1 MMIRFNR
8 LTGVLPVVALSVVLM
23 GVTEQAAAQETWV
36 SRVSLSVQG
45 SLFQPA
51 ASGSVFDLART
62 ELTLDQGDFRV
73 LRVGAEATVRVHPK
87 VSLVGGWSTGET
99 EVSSGIRRTSVYGT
113 GTQTTVLSL
122 DPALR
127 GGLLVELGRFGA
139 EGEWTVAT
147 LVGVGRQGYQFTQTG
162 VFPDAS
168 TPGSTFSAD
177 LASEGTGDLY
187 FGELRLTRTLTDRL
201 GVLVSLGYQS
211 SEARVGGDYVGFD
224 PISLSGL
231 GISTGLTVRF

>member
-1 MMIRFNR
+1 MRRFFLMAVVPTLMM
-8 LTGVLPVVALSVVLM
+8 LSATRPL
-23 GVTEQAAAQETWV
+23 EAQEQEG
-36 SRVSLSVQG
+36 SRFSVTLQG
-45 SLFQPA
+45 GVFQPT

-62 ELTLDQGDFRV
+62 ELTLGQSDFRV
-73 LRVGAEATVRVHPK
+73 LRVGVEAAVRVHPK
-87 VSLVGGWSTGET
+87 VSVVGGWSTGDT
-99 EVSSGIRRTSVYGT
+99 EASSSMRNSSVYGT

-127 GGLLVELGRFGA
+127 GGLLVELSRFGA
-139 EGEWTVAT
+139 EERWTLST

-177 LASEGTGDLY
+177 LATEGTGDLY
-187 FGELRLTRTLTDRL
+187 FGELRLTRTLTARL
-201 GVLVSLGYQS
+201 GAVASMGYQW
-211 SEARVGGDYVGFD
+211 SEAPVGGDYVGFD

-231 GISTGLTVRF
+231 GISAGFSVRF